1 MRSGQTVV
9 CNTHR
14 RCADLKL
21 VSSPKDPQSTVAT
34 QPWNNP
40 KLRSFAA
47 QTLVLALVGAFVWI
61 VVDNTITNLQRLNIA
76 SGFGFLENPAGFGI
90 ALTLVEYSEQ
100 SSYGRALLVGF
111 LNTLLVAVIGIVLAT
126 IIGFTLGVARLSS
139 NWLIAKIAT
148 VYIEIVRNVPLLLQI
163 FFWYFAVLRALPL
176 PRDSV
181 SLFDVM
187 FLNNRGVFVPSLL
200 LEGSGLVLLISAAL
214 GGVAAWLIVRLS
226 KKRRA
231 ETGESLKGA
240 QLAPLLVFVVPVLVF
255 LVSGMGLK
263 AEVPSLRG
271 FGFRGGWSL
280 IPEFVSLLLALS
292 IYTAAFIAENVR
304 SGILAVSK
312 GQTEAARA
320 LGLKP
325 SPILRLVII
334 PQALRVIIPPLTSQY
349 LNLTKNSSLAVAIAY
364 PDLVSVFSGTVLNQ
378 TGQAVEV
385 IAITMTIY
393 LSLSLFTS
401 FVMNWYNRHMALV
414 ER

>member
-1 MRSGQTVV
+1 MS
-9 CNTHR
+9 
-14 RCADLKL
+14 
-21 VSSPKDPQSTVAT
+21 SSP

-40 KLRSFAA
+40 KLRAFAIQLA
-47 QTLVLALVGAFVWI
+47 VLFVVGSFVWI
-61 VVDNTITNLQRLNIA
+61 IIDNTITNLQRQNIA
-76 SGFGFLENPAGFGI
+76 SGFGFLENPAGFGV
-90 ALTLVEYSEQ
+90 ALTLVDYTEQ

-111 LNTLLVAVIGIVLAT
+111 LNTLLVAVIGIFVAT
-126 IIGFTLGVARLSS
+126 ILGFTLGIARLSS
-139 NWLIAKIAT
+139 NWLVAKIAT
-148 VYIEIVRNVPLLLQI
+148 VYIEVVRNVPLLLQL

-176 PRDSV
+176 PRE
-181 SLFDVM
+181 SLSLLELA
-187 FLNNRGVFVPSLL
+187 FLNNRGIYVPALL
-200 LEGSGLVLLISAAL
+200 LEGNGLILGLSVLVGIVS
-214 GGVAAWLIVRLS
+214 AWLIGRHAKRKRL
-226 KKRRA
+226 
-231 ETGESLKGA
+231 ETGEIVKGIA
-240 QLAPLLVFVVPVLVF
+240 FAPLLVFVLPVLAF
-255 LVSGMGLK
+255 LALGMGLK
-263 AEVPSLRG
+263 AEVPSLQG
-271 FGFRGGWSL
+271 FGFKGGWSL

-292 IYTAAFIAENVR
+292 FYTAAFIAENVR

-325 SPILRLVII
+325 TPILRLVVI

-401 FVMNWYNRHMALV
+401 LVMNWYNRHMALV

>member
-1 MRSGQTVV
+1 MS
-9 CNTHR
+9 
-14 RCADLKL
+14 
-21 VSSPKDPQSTVAT
+21 SSP

-40 KLRSFAA
+40 KLRAFAVQLA
-47 QTLVLALVGAFVWI
+47 VLFVVGSFVWI
-61 VVDNTITNLQRLNIA
+61 IIDNTITNLQRQNIA

-90 ALTLVEYSEQ
+90 ALTLVDYTEQ

-111 LNTLLVAVIGIVLAT
+111 LNTLLVAVIGIFVAT
-126 IIGFTLGVARLSS
+126 ILGFTLGIARLSS
-139 NWLIAKIAT
+139 NWLVAKIAT
-148 VYIEIVRNVPLLLQI
+148 VYIEVVRNVPLLLQL

-176 PRDSV
+176 PRE
-181 SLFDVM
+181 SLSLLELA
-187 FLNNRGVFVPSLL
+187 FLNNRGIYVPALL
-200 LEGSGLVLLISAAL
+200 LEGNGLILGLSVLVGIVS
-214 GGVAAWLIVRLS
+214 AWLIGRHAKRKRL
-226 KKRRA
+226 
-231 ETGESLKGA
+231 ETGEIVKGVA
-240 QLAPLLVFVVPVLVF
+240 FAPLLVFVLPVLAF
-255 LVSGMGLK
+255 LALGMGLK
-263 AEVPSLRG
+263 AEVPSLQG
-271 FGFRGGWSL
+271 FGFKGGWSL

-292 IYTAAFIAENVR
+292 FYTAAFIAENVR

-325 SPILRLVII
+325 TPILRLVVI

-401 FVMNWYNRHMALV
+401 LVMNWYNRHMALV

>member
-1 MRSGQTVV
+1 MSNG
-9 CNTHR
+9 
-14 RCADLKL
+14 
-21 VSSPKDPQSTVAT
+21 P

-40 KLRSFAA
+40 KLRAFAIQLAVLFVVGSFAW
-47 QTLVLALVGAFVWI
+47 V
-61 VVDNTITNLQRLNIA
+61 VVDNTVTNLQRQNIA

-100 SSYGRALLVGF
+100 SSYGRALLIGF
-111 LNTLLVAVIGIVLAT
+111 LNTLLVAVIGIFIAT
-126 IIGFTLGVARLSS
+126 ILGFTLGIARLSS
-139 NWLIAKIAT
+139 NWLVAKIAT
-148 VYIEIVRNVPLLLQI
+148 FYIEVVRNVPLLLQI

-176 PRDSV
+176 PRE
-181 SLFDVM
+181 SLSFLDVV
-187 FLNNRGVFVPSLL
+187 FLNNRGIYVPALL
-200 LEGSGLVLLISAAL
+200 LEGSGVVLALAAAV
-214 GGVAAWLIVRLS
+214 GAVGAWLIARHAKRKRLQ
-226 KKRRA
+226 
-231 ETGESLKGA
+231 TGASVKGVA
-240 QLAPLLVFVVPVLVF
+240 FVPTLVFVLPVLAF
-255 LVSGMGLK
+255 LVFGMGLK
-263 AEVPSLRG
+263 AEVPSLQG
-271 FGFRGGWSL
+271 FGFKGGWSL

-292 IYTAAFIAENVR
+292 FYTAAFIAENVR

-325 SPILRLVII
+325 TPILRLVII

-401 FVMNWYNRHMALV
+401 LVMNWYNRHMALV

>member
-1 MRSGQTVV
+1 MS
-9 CNTHR
+9 
-14 RCADLKL
+14 
-21 VSSPKDPQSTVAT
+21 SSP

-40 KLRSFAA
+40 KLRAFAIQLA
-47 QTLVLALVGAFVWI
+47 VLFVVGSFVWI
-61 VVDNTITNLQRLNIA
+61 VVDNTITNLQRQNIA

-90 ALTLVEYSEQ
+90 ALTLVEYTEQ
-100 SSYGRALLVGF
+100 SSYGRALLIGF
-111 LNTLLVAVIGIVLAT
+111 LNTLLVAMIGIFIAT
-126 IIGFTLGVARLSS
+126 ILGFTLGIARLSS
-139 NWLIAKIAT
+139 NWLVAKIAT
-148 VYIEIVRNVPLLLQI
+148 VYIEVVRNVPLLLQL

-176 PRDSV
+176 PRE
-181 SLFDVM
+181 SLSLLEVA
-187 FLNNRGVFVPSLL
+187 FLNNRGIYVPALL
-200 LEGSGLVLLISAAL
+200 LEGNGLVLGLAAL
-214 GGVAAWLIVRLS
+214 VGAISAWLITRNAKRKRL
-226 KKRRA
+226 
-231 ETGESLKGA
+231 ETGEIVKGA
-240 QLAPLLVFVVPVLVF
+240 AFAPLLVFVLPVLAF
-255 LVSGMGLK
+255 LIFGMGLK
-263 AEVPSLRG
+263 AEVPSLKG
-271 FGFRGGWSL
+271 FGFKGGWSL

-292 IYTAAFIAENVR
+292 FYTAAFIAENVR

-325 SPILRLVII
+325 TSVLRLVII

-401 FVMNWYNRHMALV
+401 LIMNWYNRHMALV

>member
-1 MRSGQTVV
+1 MP
-9 CNTHR
+9 
-14 RCADLKL
+14 
-21 VSSPKDPQSTVAT
+21 SSP

-40 KLRSFAA
+40 KLRAFAIQLA
-47 QTLVLALVGAFVWI
+47 VLFVVGSFVWI
-61 VVDNTITNLQRLNIA
+61 IVDNTITNLQRQNIA

-90 ALTLVEYSEQ
+90 ALTLVDYTEQ

-111 LNTLLVAVIGIVLAT
+111 LNTLLVAVIGIFVAT
-126 IIGFTLGVARLSS
+126 ILGFTLGIARLSS
-139 NWLIAKIAT
+139 NWLVAKIAT
-148 VYIEIVRNVPLLLQI
+148 VYIEVVRNVPLLLQL

-176 PRDSV
+176 PRE
-181 SLFDVM
+181 SLSLLEVA
-187 FLNNRGVFVPSLL
+187 FLNNRGIYVPALL
-200 LEGSGLVLLISAAL
+200 LEGNGLILGLSVLVGIVS
-214 GGVAAWLIVRLS
+214 AWLIGRYA
-226 KKRRA
+226 KRRRL
-231 ETGESLKGA
+231 ETGEVVKGA
-240 QLAPLLVFVVPVLVF
+240 AFAPLLIFVIPVLTF
-255 LVSGMGLK
+255 LMLGMGLK
-263 AEVPSLRG
+263 AEVPSLQG
-271 FGFRGGWSL
+271 FGFKGGWSL

-292 IYTAAFIAENVR
+292 FYTAAFIAENVR
-304 SGILAVSK
+304 SGILAVSN

-325 SPILRLVII
+325 TPILRLVII

-401 FVMNWYNRHMALV
+401 LVMNWYNRHMALV

>member
-1 MRSGQTVV
+1 MP
-9 CNTHR
+9 
-14 RCADLKL
+14 
-21 VSSPKDPQSTVAT
+21 SSP

-40 KLRSFAA
+40 KLRAFAIQLA
-47 QTLVLALVGAFVWI
+47 VLFVVGSFVWI
-61 VVDNTITNLQRLNIA
+61 IVDNTITNLQRQNIA

-90 ALTLVEYSEQ
+90 ALTLVDYTEQ

-111 LNTLLVAVIGIVLAT
+111 LNTLLVAVIGIFVAT
-126 IIGFTLGVARLSS
+126 ILGFTLGIARLSS
-139 NWLIAKIAT
+139 NWLVAKIAT
-148 VYIEIVRNVPLLLQI
+148 VYIEVVRNVPLLLQL

-176 PRDSV
+176 PRE
-181 SLFDVM
+181 SLSLLEAA
-187 FLNNRGVFVPSLL
+187 FLNNRGIYVPALL
-200 LEGSGLVLLISAAL
+200 LEGNGLILGLSVLVGIVS
-214 GGVAAWLIVRLS
+214 AWLIGRYA
-226 KKRRA
+226 KRRRL
-231 ETGESLKGA
+231 ETGEVVKGA
-240 QLAPLLVFVVPVLVF
+240 AFAPLLIFVIPVLTF
-255 LVSGMGLK
+255 LMLGMGLK
-263 AEVPSLRG
+263 AEVPSLQG
-271 FGFRGGWSL
+271 FGFKGGWSL

-292 IYTAAFIAENVR
+292 FYTAAFIAENVR
-304 SGILAVSK
+304 SGILAVSN

-325 SPILRLVII
+325 TPILRLVII

-401 FVMNWYNRHMALV
+401 LVMNWYNRHMALV

>member
-1 MRSGQTVV
+1 MAV
-9 CNTHR
+9 CNIHHR
-14 RCADLKL
+14 YAEPGHVTDKINTMS
-21 VSSPKDPQSTVAT
+21 SSP

-40 KLRSFAA
+40 KLRAIA
-47 QTLVLALVGAFVWI
+47 IQLAVLFVVGSFVWMVI
-61 VVDNTITNLQRLNIA
+61 DNTITNLQRQNIA
-76 SGFGFLENPAGFGI
+76 SGFGFLENSAGFGI

-126 IIGFTLGVARLSS
+126 VLGFSLGIARLSS
-139 NWLIAKIAT
+139 NWLVAKIAT
-148 VYIEIVRNVPLLLQI
+148 VYIEVVRNVPLLLQL

-176 PRDSV
+176 PRESLT
-181 SLFDVM
+181 LFDVA
-187 FLNNRGVFVPSLL
+187 FLNNRGIFVPALL
-200 LEGSGLVLLISAAL
+200 LDGNGLVLMLSAVVGAL
-214 GGVAAWLIVRLS
+214 SAWLILRYAK
-226 KKRRA
+226 KKRL
-231 ETGESLKGA
+231 ETGQTIAGA
-240 QLAPLLVFVVPVLVF
+240 GFASLLVVILPVLVF
-255 LVSGMGLK
+255 LVFGMGLK
-263 AEVPSLRG
+263 AEIPTLQG
-271 FGFRGGWSL
+271 FGFKGGLSL

-325 SPILRLVII
+325 TPILRLVII

-401 FVMNWYNRHMALV
+401 LVMNWYNRHMALV

>member
-1 MRSGQTVV
+1 MIARKDT
-9 CNTHR
+9 
-14 RCADLKL
+14 
-21 VSSPKDPQSTVAT
+21 VSSSP

-40 KLRSFAA
+40 KLRAFAIQLA
-47 QTLVLALVGAFVWI
+47 VLFVVGSFVWI
-61 VVDNTITNLQRLNIA
+61 IIDNTITNLQRQNIA

-90 ALTLVEYSEQ
+90 ALTLVDYTEQ

-111 LNTLLVAVIGIVLAT
+111 LNTLLVAVIGIFVAT
-126 IIGFTLGVARLSS
+126 ILGFTLGIARLSS
-139 NWLIAKIAT
+139 NWLVAKIAT
-148 VYIEIVRNVPLLLQI
+148 VYIEVVRNVPLLLQL

-176 PRDSV
+176 PRE
-181 SLFDVM
+181 SLSLLELA
-187 FLNNRGVFVPSLL
+187 FLNNRGIYVPALL
-200 LEGSGLVLLISAAL
+200 LEGNGLILGLSVLVGIVS
-214 GGVAAWLIVRLS
+214 AWLVGRHA
-226 KKRRA
+226 KRRRL
-231 ETGESLKGA
+231 ETGEIVKGA
-240 QLAPLLVFVVPVLVF
+240 AFAPLLVFVLPILAF
-255 LVSGMGLK
+255 LILGMGLK
-263 AEVPSLRG
+263 AEIPSLQG
-271 FGFRGGWSL
+271 FGFKGGWSL

-292 IYTAAFIAENVR
+292 FYTAAFIAENVR

-325 SPILRLVII
+325 TPILRLVII

-401 FVMNWYNRHMALV
+401 LVMNWYNRHMALV

>member
-1 MRSGQTVV
+1 MSG
-9 CNTHR
+9 
-14 RCADLKL
+14 
-21 VSSPKDPQSTVAT
+21 SP

-40 KLRSFAA
+40 KLRAFAIQLA
-47 QTLVLALVGAFVWI
+47 VLFVVGSFVWI
-61 VVDNTITNLQRLNIA
+61 IIDNTITNLQRQNIA

-90 ALTLVEYSEQ
+90 ALTLVDYTEQ

-111 LNTLLVAVIGIVLAT
+111 LNTLLVAVIGIFVAT
-126 IIGFTLGVARLSS
+126 ILGFTLGIARLSS
-139 NWLIAKIAT
+139 NWLVAKIAT
-148 VYIEIVRNVPLLLQI
+148 VYIEVVRNVPLLLQL

-176 PRDSV
+176 PRE
-181 SLFDVM
+181 SLSLMEVA
-187 FLNNRGVFVPSLL
+187 FLNNRGIYVPALL
-200 LEGSGLVLLISAAL
+200 LEGNGLILGLSVLVGIVS
-214 GGVAAWLIVRLS
+214 AWLIGRHAKRKRL
-226 KKRRA
+226 
-231 ETGESLKGA
+231 ETGEIVKGA
-240 QLAPLLVFVVPVLVF
+240 AFAPLLVFVVPILAF
-255 LVSGMGLK
+255 LVLGMGLK
-263 AEVPSLRG
+263 AEVPSLQG
-271 FGFRGGWSL
+271 FGFKGGWSL

-292 IYTAAFIAENVR
+292 FYTAAFIAENVR

-325 SPILRLVII
+325 TPILRLVII

-401 FVMNWYNRHMALV
+401 LVMNWYNRHMALV

>member
-1 MRSGQTVV
+1 MSRS
-9 CNTHR
+9 
-14 RCADLKL
+14 
-21 VSSPKDPQSTVAT
+21 P

-40 KLRSFAA
+40 KLRSFGIQLA
-47 QTLVLALVGAFVWI
+47 VLLLVGSFVWI
-61 VVDNTITNLQRLNIA
+61 VIDNTVTNLQRQNIA

-126 IIGFTLGVARLSS
+126 IIGFTLGIARLSS

-148 VYIEIVRNVPLLLQI
+148 VYIEIVRNVPLLLQL
-163 FFWYFAVLRALPL
+163 FFWYFAVLRALPRPKESL
-176 PRDSV
+176 
-181 SLFDVM
+181 SLFEVA
-187 FLNNRGVFVPSLL
+187 FLNNRGIFVPSLL
-200 LEGSGLVLLISAAL
+200 LEGNGLLLLASAIVGGGLAWFVARYAKQKRLQSGEIVSGAAF
-214 GGVAAWLIVRLS
+214 
-226 KKRRA
+226 
-231 ETGESLKGA
+231 
-240 QLAPLLVFVVPVLVF
+240 APLLVFLLPIVVFVIL
-255 LVSGMGLK
+255 GMGLK
-263 AEVPSLRG
+263 AQVPTLQG
-271 FGFRGGWSL
+271 FGFKGGWSL

-325 SPILRLVII
+325 TPILRLVIV

>member
-1 MRSGQTVV
+1 MS
-9 CNTHR
+9 
-14 RCADLKL
+14 
-21 VSSPKDPQSTVAT
+21 SSP

-40 KLRSFAA
+40 KLRAFAIQLA
-47 QTLVLALVGAFVWI
+47 VLFVVGSFVWI
-61 VVDNTITNLQRLNIA
+61 IIDNTITNLQRQNIA

-90 ALTLVEYSEQ
+90 ALTLVDYTEQ

-111 LNTLLVAVIGIVLAT
+111 LNTLLVAVIGIFVAT
-126 IIGFTLGVARLSS
+126 ILGFTLGIARLSS
-139 NWLIAKIAT
+139 NWLVAKIAT
-148 VYIEIVRNVPLLLQI
+148 VYIEVVRNVPLLLQL

-176 PRDSV
+176 PRE
-181 SLFDVM
+181 SLSLLELA
-187 FLNNRGVFVPSLL
+187 FLNNRGIYVPALL
-200 LEGSGLVLLISAAL
+200 LEGNGLILGLSVLVGIVS
-214 GGVAAWLIVRLS
+214 AWLIGRHAKRKRL
-226 KKRRA
+226 
-231 ETGESLKGA
+231 ETGEIVKGVA
-240 QLAPLLVFVVPVLVF
+240 FAPLLVFVLPVLAF
-255 LVSGMGLK
+255 LALGMGLK
-263 AEVPSLRG
+263 AEVPSLQG
-271 FGFRGGWSL
+271 FGFKGGWSL

-292 IYTAAFIAENVR
+292 FYTAAFIAENVR

-320 LGLKP
+320 LGLTP
-325 SPILRLVII
+325 TPILRLVVI

-401 FVMNWYNRHMALV
+401 LVMNWYNRHMALV

>member
-1 MRSGQTVV
+1 MSG
-9 CNTHR
+9 
-14 RCADLKL
+14 
-21 VSSPKDPQSTVAT
+21 SP

-40 KLRSFAA
+40 KLRAFAI
-47 QTLVLALVGAFVWI
+47 QLAVMFVVGSFVWI
-61 VVDNTITNLQRLNIA
+61 IIDNTITNLQRQNIA

-90 ALTLVEYSEQ
+90 ALTLVEYTEQ
-100 SSYGRALLVGF
+100 SSYGRALLIGF
-111 LNTLLVAVIGIVLAT
+111 LNTLLVAVIGIFVAT
-126 IIGFTLGVARLSS
+126 ILGFTLGIARLSS
-139 NWLIAKIAT
+139 NWLVAKIAT
-148 VYIEIVRNVPLLLQI
+148 VYIEVVRNVPLLLQL

-176 PRDSV
+176 PRE
-181 SLFDVM
+181 SLSLLEIA
-187 FLNNRGVFVPSLL
+187 FLNNRGIYVPALL
-200 LEGSGLVLLISAAL
+200 LEGNGLILGLSVLVGIVS
-214 GGVAAWLIVRLS
+214 AWLIGRHAKRKRL
-226 KKRRA
+226 
-231 ETGESLKGA
+231 ETGEIVKGA
-240 QLAPLLVFVVPVLVF
+240 AFAPLLIFVVPVLAF
-255 LVSGMGLK
+255 LVLGMGLK
-263 AEVPSLRG
+263 AEVPSLQG
-271 FGFRGGWSL
+271 FGFKGGWSL

-292 IYTAAFIAENVR
+292 FYTAAFIAENVR

-325 SPILRLVII
+325 TPILRLVII

-401 FVMNWYNRHMALV
+401 LVMNWYNRHMALV

>member
-1 MRSGQTVV
+1 MMS
-9 CNTHR
+9 
-14 RCADLKL
+14 
-21 VSSPKDPQSTVAT
+21 SSP

-40 KLRSFAA
+40 KLRAFAIQLAVLFVVGSFA
-47 QTLVLALVGAFVWI
+47 WI
-61 VVDNTITNLQRLNIA
+61 IIDNTITNLQRQNIA

-90 ALTLVEYSEQ
+90 ALTLVEYTEQ
-100 SSYGRALLVGF
+100 SSYGRALLIGF
-111 LNTLLVAVIGIVLAT
+111 LNTLLVAVIGIFVAT
-126 IIGFTLGVARLSS
+126 TLGFTLGVARLSS
-139 NWLIAKIAT
+139 NWLVAKIAT
-148 VYIEIVRNVPLLLQI
+148 VYVEVVRNVPLLLQI

-176 PRDSV
+176 PRDSL
-181 SLFDVM
+181 SLLEVA
-187 FLNNRGVFVPSLL
+187 FLNNRGIYVPALL
-200 LEGSGLVLLISAAL
+200 LEGNGLILGLSVLI
-214 GGVAAWLIVRLS
+214 GIVAAWLVGRHANRKRL
-226 KKRRA
+226 
-231 ETGESLKGA
+231 ETGDIVKGA
-240 QLAPLLVFVVPVLVF
+240 AFAPLLVFVLPVLAF
-255 LVSGMGLK
+255 LVLGMGLK
-263 AEVPSLRG
+263 AEIPSLQG
-271 FGFRGGWSL
+271 FGFKGGWSL

-292 IYTAAFIAENVR
+292 FYTAAFIAENVR

-325 SPILRLVII
+325 TPILRLVII

-401 FVMNWYNRHMALV
+401 LVMNWYNRHMALV

>member
-1 MRSGQTVV
+1 MS
-9 CNTHR
+9 
-14 RCADLKL
+14 
-21 VSSPKDPQSTVAT
+21 SSP

-40 KLRSFAA
+40 KLRAFAIQLA
-47 QTLVLALVGAFVWI
+47 VLFVVGSFVWI
-61 VVDNTITNLQRLNIA
+61 VVDNTITNLQRQNIA

-90 ALTLVEYSEQ
+90 ALTLVEYTEQ
-100 SSYGRALLVGF
+100 SSYGRALLIGF
-111 LNTLLVAVIGIVLAT
+111 LNTLLVAVIGIFVAT
-126 IIGFTLGVARLSS
+126 ILGFTLGIARLSS
-139 NWLIAKIAT
+139 NWLVAKIAT
-148 VYIEIVRNVPLLLQI
+148 VYIELVRNVPLLLQL

-176 PRDSV
+176 PRE
-181 SLFDVM
+181 SLSLLEIA
-187 FLNNRGVFVPSLL
+187 FLNNRGIYVPALL
-200 LEGSGLVLLISAAL
+200 LEGNGLVLGLSALVGAISAWL
-214 GGVAAWLIVRLS
+214 VARHAKRKRL
-226 KKRRA
+226 
-231 ETGESLKGA
+231 ESGASVKGA
-240 QLAPLLVFVVPVLVF
+240 AVAPLLVIALPVLAF
-255 LVSGMGLK
+255 LVLGMGLK
-263 AEVPSLRG
+263 AEIPSLQG
-271 FGFRGGWSL
+271 FGFKGGWSL

-292 IYTAAFIAENVR
+292 FYTAAFIAENVR

-325 SPILRLVII
+325 TPILRLVII

-401 FVMNWYNRHMALV
+401 LVMNWYNRHMALV

>member
-1 MRSGQTVV
+1 MS
-9 CNTHR
+9 
-14 RCADLKL
+14 
-21 VSSPKDPQSTVAT
+21 SSP

-40 KLRSFAA
+40 KLRAFAIQLA
-47 QTLVLALVGAFVWI
+47 VLFVVGSFVWI
-61 VVDNTITNLQRLNIA
+61 IIDNTITNLQRQNIA

-90 ALTLVEYSEQ
+90 ALTLVDYTEQ

-111 LNTLLVAVIGIVLAT
+111 LNTLLVAVIGIFVAT
-126 IIGFTLGVARLSS
+126 ILGFTLGIARLSS
-139 NWLIAKIAT
+139 NWLVAKIAT
-148 VYIEIVRNVPLLLQI
+148 VYIEVVRNVPLLLQL

-176 PRDSV
+176 PRE
-181 SLFDVM
+181 SLSLLELA
-187 FLNNRGVFVPSLL
+187 FLNNRGIYVPALL
-200 LEGSGLVLLISAAL
+200 LEGNGLILGLSVLVGIVS
-214 GGVAAWLIVRLS
+214 AWLIGRHA
-226 KKRRA
+226 KRRRL
-231 ETGESLKGA
+231 ETGEIVKGA
-240 QLAPLLVFVVPVLVF
+240 AFAPLLVFVFPVLAF
-255 LVSGMGLK
+255 LILGMGLK
-263 AEVPSLRG
+263 AEVPSLQG
-271 FGFRGGWSL
+271 FGFKGGWSL

-292 IYTAAFIAENVR
+292 FYTAAFIAENVR

-325 SPILRLVII
+325 TPILRLVII

-401 FVMNWYNRHMALV
+401 LVMNWYNRHMALV

>member
-1 MRSGQTVV
+1 MTNR
-9 CNTHR
+9 
-14 RCADLKL
+14 
-21 VSSPKDPQSTVAT
+21 KDPPSTVAT

-40 KLRSFAA
+40 RLRSFAV
-47 QTLVLALVGAFVWI
+47 QLLVLTLVGAFVWV

-100 SSYGRALLVGF
+100 SCYGRALLVGF
-111 LNTLLVAVIGIVLAT
+111 LNTLLVAVIGIIVAT

-139 NWLIAKIAT
+139 NWLVAKIAT
-148 VYIEIVRNVPLLLQI
+148 LYIEIVRNVPLLLQI

-181 SLFDVM
+181 SLLDIA
-187 FLNNRGVFVPSLL
+187 FLNNRGIFVPSLL
-200 LEGSGLVLLISAAL
+200 LEGSGLVLLISAIV
-214 GGVAAWLIVRLS
+214 GGVAAWMISKLS
-226 KKRRA
+226 KKRRT
-231 ETGESLKGA
+231 ETGEIIKGA
-240 QLAPLLVFVVPVLVF
+240 LLAPLLILAVPLVVF

-280 IPEFVSLLLALS
+280 IPEFVSLVLALS

-304 SGILAVSK
+304 SGILAVSH

-325 SPILRLVII
+325 SPILRMVII

-393 LSLSLFTS
+393 LSLSLLTS
-401 FVMNWYNRHMALV
+401 FGMNWYNRHMALV

>member
-1 MRSGQTVV
+1 MS
-9 CNTHR
+9 
-14 RCADLKL
+14 
-21 VSSPKDPQSTVAT
+21 SSP

-40 KLRSFAA
+40 KLRAFAIQLA
-47 QTLVLALVGAFVWI
+47 VLFVVGSFVWI
-61 VVDNTITNLQRLNIA
+61 VVDNTITNLQRQNIA

-90 ALTLVEYSEQ
+90 ALTLVEYTEQ
-100 SSYGRALLVGF
+100 SSYGRALLIGF
-111 LNTLLVAVIGIVLAT
+111 LNTLLVAVIGIFIAT
-126 IIGFTLGVARLSS
+126 ILGFTLGIARLSS
-139 NWLIAKIAT
+139 NWLVAKIAT
-148 VYIEIVRNVPLLLQI
+148 VYIEVVRNVPLLLQL

-176 PRDSV
+176 PRE
-181 SLFDVM
+181 SLSLLEVA
-187 FLNNRGVFVPSLL
+187 FLNNRGIYVPALL
-200 LEGSGLVLLISAAL
+200 LEGNGLVLGLAAL
-214 GGVAAWLIVRLS
+214 VGAISAWLITRNAKRKRL
-226 KKRRA
+226 
-231 ETGESLKGA
+231 ETGEIVKGA
-240 QLAPLLVFVVPVLVF
+240 AFAPLLVFVLPVLAF
-255 LVSGMGLK
+255 LIFGMGLK
-263 AEVPSLRG
+263 AEVPSLKG
-271 FGFRGGWSL
+271 FGFKGGWSL

-292 IYTAAFIAENVR
+292 FYTAAFIAENVR

-325 SPILRLVII
+325 TSVLRLVII

-401 FVMNWYNRHMALV
+401 LIMNWYNRHMALV

>member
-1 MRSGQTVV
+1 MP
-9 CNTHR
+9 
-14 RCADLKL
+14 
-21 VSSPKDPQSTVAT
+21 SSP

-40 KLRSFAA
+40 KLRAFAIQLA
-47 QTLVLALVGAFVWI
+47 VLFVVGSFVWI
-61 VVDNTITNLQRLNIA
+61 IVDNTITNLQRQNIA

-90 ALTLVEYSEQ
+90 ALTLVDYTEQ

-111 LNTLLVAVIGIVLAT
+111 LNTLLVAVIGIFVAT
-126 IIGFTLGVARLSS
+126 ILGFTLGIARLSS
-139 NWLIAKIAT
+139 NWLVAKIAT
-148 VYIEIVRNVPLLLQI
+148 VYIEVVRNVPLLLQL

-176 PRDSV
+176 PRE
-181 SLFDVM
+181 SLSLLEVA
-187 FLNNRGVFVPSLL
+187 FLNNRGIYVPALL
-200 LEGSGLVLLISAAL
+200 LEGNGLILGLSVLVGIVS
-214 GGVAAWLIVRLS
+214 AWLIGRYA
-226 KKRRA
+226 KRRRL
-231 ETGESLKGA
+231 ETGEIVKGVA
-240 QLAPLLVFVVPVLVF
+240 FAPLLIFVVPVLAF
-255 LVSGMGLK
+255 LALDMGLK
-263 AEVPSLRG
+263 AEVPSLQG
-271 FGFRGGWSL
+271 FGFKGGWSL

-292 IYTAAFIAENVR
+292 FYTAAFIAENVR

-325 SPILRLVII
+325 TPILRLVII

-401 FVMNWYNRHMALV
+401 LVMNWYNRHMALV